1 MLKRGIVVALAA
13 LVAVPSVAARAA
25 APPSAQSPRPF
36 VVPLTSQ
43 PLYGINPVTDQ
54 HYLTA
59 ADGTK
64 LFIETWL
71 PATKNGNQP
80 PTKIPTIL
88 VITPY
93 VQEGTLESVAT
104 RDAMVTRGYA
114 YSQLHVR
121 GTGMSTGC
129 IQMYSQTEANDGAQ
143 AIEWVAGKGNPGS
156 SWGNGVVG
164 GYGVSYPGGTILN
177 AAARG
182 NPVQTQYLKAVLAGA
197 PAVSL
202 YESAWTFDGVESM
215 LIPQLY
221 YGQYM
226 TTTSLPPGSEN
237 GAPVQYAEQYSQKP
251 QCYPSHIA
259 AGLDHSGNFTPYFQD
274 RELRGAVGNIKA
286 AVFTFHGHAD
296 TVPYHG
302 VPPIVQIG
310 LFDRL
315 PRTTPK
321 FGIFGEFG
329 HESPSSNAR
338 GPKVYQRRADFMNM
352 EIAWFDHFLKGIDVD
367 VASWGTAQVQGT
379 DSRWRI
385 VRDWPRGTGGST
397 RRLSLGSGVLGASP
411 SQLGGSTTYLEAGFE
426 TTKGTVP
433 GTAAYFDT
441 GPLAAPLELT
451 GAAQLDLW
459 LKLTLPDSHVAAR
472 LDAFDAA
479 GNPIVTG
486 STYALRSAQHRD
498 PFTDGRFTQAHGS
511 LAPTGVPFEL
521 TLRFQPTDIVVPAGG
536 HLRLIVAGSVIV
548 NQGLSQI
555 DDLPARIPESTFLG
569 PSEPSGVVQPVT
581 ILHDRQHESVLRF
594 ETPAPSAHY
603 IAPTLV
609 PG

>member
-1 MLKRGIVVALAA
+1 
-13 LVAVPSVAARAA
+13 
-25 APPSAQSPRPF
+25 
-36 VVPLTSQ
+36 
-43 PLYGINPVTDQ
+43 
-54 HYLTA
+54 
-59 ADGTK
+59 
-64 LFIETWL
+64 
-71 PATKNGNQP
+71 
-80 PTKIPTIL
+80 
-88 VITPY
+88 
-93 VQEGTLESVAT
+93 T

-129 IQMYSQTEANDGAQ
+129 IQMYSQTEADDGAQ
-143 AIEWVAGKGNPGS
+143 AIEWVAGQKPGGAP
-156 SWGNGVVG
+156 WGNGIVG

-182 NPVQTQYLKAVLAGA
+182 NPAKTQYLKAVLAGA

-226 TTTSLPPGSEN
+226 TTTSLPPGTEN
-237 GAPVQYAEQYSQKP
+237 GQPAQYAEQYSQKP
-251 QCYPSHIA
+251 QCYPSHIQ
-259 AGLDHSGNFTPYFQD
+259 AGLDHSGDFTPYFQD
-274 RELRGAVGNIKA
+274 RELRGSVGNIRA

-302 VPPIVQIG
+302 VPPIVQLG

-315 PRTTPK
+315 PATTPK

-338 GPKVYQRRADFMNM
+338 GPAVYQRRADFMNM
-352 EIAWFDHFLKGIDVD
+352 EIAWFDHYLKGIPVD
-367 VASWGTAQVQGT
+367 MSSWGTAQVQGT
-379 DSRWRI
+379 DGRWRT
-385 VRDWPRGTGGST
+385 VKDWPRDTGGTSEK
-397 RRLSLGSGVLGASP
+397 LALGDGVLGAKP
-411 SQLGGSTTYLEAGFE
+411 NQVDGSTSYLEAGLE
-426 TTKGTVP
+426 TTQGTVP
-433 GTAAYFDT
+433 GTTATFDT
-441 GPLAAPLELT
+441 GPLKAPLELT
-451 GAAQLDLW
+451 GASQLDLW
-459 LKLTLPDSHVAAR
+459 LKLQLPDSHVAAR

-479 GNPIVTG
+479 GKPIVTG

-511 LAPTGVPFEL
+511 PAPTGVPFEL

-536 HLRLIVAGSVIV
+536 HLRLTIAGSLIV

-555 DDLPARIPESTFLG
+555 DDQPVQIDEPLFHG
-569 PSEPSGVVQPVT
+569 PSEPSGVVQQVT
-581 ILHDRQHESVLRF
+581 ILHDKQHPSVLRF
-594 ETPAPSAHY
+594 ETPPRFPDY
-603 IAPTLV
+603 IAPPLV
-609 PG
+609 PR

>member
-1 MLKRGIVVALAA
+1 MRRRGVLVALSAVL
-13 LVAVPSVAARAA
+13 LVPMVAAKAA
-25 APPSAQSPRPF
+25 NGGSPPAPRPF
-36 VVPLTSQ
+36 TVPLSSQ
-43 PLYGINPVTDQ
+43 PLYGISPTTDK

-64 LFIETWL
+64 LFVETWL
-71 PATKNGNQP
+71 PAPKNGHLP
-80 PTKIPTIL
+80 PARIPTIL

-93 VQEGTLESVAT
+93 VQQGTLESQST
-104 RDAMVTRGYA
+104 RDAMVSRGYA

-129 IQMYSQTEANDGAQ
+129 IQMYSQTEADDGAL
-143 AIEWVAGKGNPGS
+143 AIEWVAGQKPGGAP
-156 SWGNGVVG
+156 WGNGVVG

-182 NPVQTQYLKAVLAGA
+182 NPDKTQYLKAVLAGA

-237 GAPVQYAEQYSQKP
+237 GDPVQYATQYSQKP
-251 QCYPSHIA
+251 QCYPSHIQ
-259 AGLDHSGNFTPYFQD
+259 AGLDHSGDFTPYFQD
-274 RELRGAVGNIKA
+274 RELRDKVANIKA

-296 TVPYHG
+296 QVPYHG

-315 PRTTPK
+315 PSTTPK

-329 HESPSSNAR
+329 HESPSTNVR
-338 GPKVYQRRADFMNM
+338 GPAVYQRRADFMNM
-352 EIAWFDHFLKGIDVD
+352 EIAWFDHYLKGIDGGV
-367 VASWGTAQVQGT
+367 STWGTAQVQGT
-379 DSRWRI
+379 DSKWRTASN
-385 VRDWPRGTGGST
+385 WPRGTGGPT
-397 RRLSLGSGVLGASP
+397 RELDLARGVLGARP
-411 SQLGGSTTYLEAGFE
+411 NQLGGTTSYVEAGFE

-441 GPLAAPLELT
+441 GPLKEPLELT
-451 GAAQLDLW
+451 GAPQLDLW
-459 LKLTLPDSHVAAR
+459 LQLQLPDSHIAAR

-486 STYALRSAQHRD
+486 STYALRSAMHRD

-521 TLRFQPTDIVVPAGG
+521 TLRFQPTDIVIPAGG
-536 HLRLIVAGSVIV
+536 HLRLIIAGSVTV
-548 NQGLSQI
+548 NPGLSQI
-555 DDLPARIPESTFLG
+555 DNQPVRVNEPLFLG
-569 PSEPSGVVQPVT
+569 PSEPSGIVQQVT
-581 ILHDRQHESVLRF
+581 ILHDKQHESTLRF
-594 ETPAPSAHY
+594 ETLARDPDY
-603 IAPTLV
+603 IAPALV
-609 PG
+609 PR

>member
-1 MLKRGIVVALAA
+1 MLRRGVLVAISAA
-13 LVAVPSVAARAA
+13 LLVPAVAARAA
-25 APPSAQSPRPF
+25 NTGSPPAPRPF
-36 VVPLTSQ
+36 VVPLSSL
-43 PLYGINPVTDQ
+43 PLYGVNPTTDK

-59 ADGTK
+59 PDGTK
-64 LFIETWL
+64 LFVETWL
-71 PATKNGNQP
+71 PAIKNGNVP
-80 PTKIPTIL
+80 PAKIPTIL

-93 VQEGTLESVAT
+93 VQQGTLESAST

-129 IQMYSQTEANDGAQ
+129 IQMYGQTEADDGAL
-143 AIEWVAGKGNPGS
+143 AIEWVAGQKPGGAP
-156 SWGNGVVG
+156 WGNGVVG
-164 GYGVSYPGGTILN
+164 GYGISYPGGTILD

-182 NPVQTQYLKAVLAGA
+182 NADKTQYLKAVVAGA

-226 TTTSLPPGSEN
+226 TTTSLPPGTEN
-237 GAPVQYAEQYSQKP
+237 GQPAQYAEQYSQKP
-251 QCYPSHIA
+251 QCYPSHIQ
-259 AGLDHSGNFTPYFQD
+259 AGLDHSGDFTPYFQD
-274 RELRGAVGNIKA
+274 RELRGSVGNIRA

-315 PRTTPK
+315 PSTTPK
-321 FGIFGEFG
+321 FGLFGEFG
-329 HESPSSNAR
+329 HETPSTNAR
-338 GPKVYQRRADFMNM
+338 GPAVYQRRADFMNM
-352 EIAWFDHFLKGIDVD
+352 EIAWFDHYLKGIDGGV
-367 VASWGTAQVQGT
+367 STWGTAQVQGT
-379 DSRWRI
+379 DSKWRT
-385 VRDWPRGTGGST
+385 VANWPRGTGGPT
-397 RRLSLGSGVLGASP
+397 DKLALAGGVLGAHP
-411 SQLGGSTTYLEAGFE
+411 NQLGGSTTYTEAGFE

-433 GTAAYFDT
+433 GTTATFDT
-441 GPLAAPLELT
+441 GPLKEPLELT
-451 GAAQLDLW
+451 GAPQLDLW
-459 LKLTLPDSHVAAR
+459 LKLQLPDSHVAAR

-486 STYALRSAQHRD
+486 STYALRSAEFRE
-498 PFTDGRFTQAHGS
+498 PFTDGRFTQAQGTF
-511 LAPTGVPFEL
+511 APTGVPLEL

-536 HLRLIVAGSVIV
+536 HLRLTIAGSLIV

-555 DDLPARIPESTFLG
+555 DDLPVRVDEPLFLG
-569 PSEPSGVVQPVT
+569 PSEPSGVVQQVT
-581 ILHDRQHESVLRF
+581 ILTDKQHQSFLQF
-594 ETPAPSAHY
+594 ETPRRNPDY
-603 IAPTLV
+603 IAPPLV
-609 PG
+609 PR